1 MLSATALAHP
11 LPRALPEGDAAR
23 LFLLA
28 VRRMG
33 SHGLDDAH
41 VAGAFMTTFGAGFR
55 RPLMAMRV
63 MMNELAATSSA
74 PITIAPCCCA
84 RMTGAEAALIDIIS
98 QIAHQPRT
106 AHLLLAD
113 LLGNRRVDGVLA
125 TMALVGSAFSDVG
138 RPLDQLAG

>member
-1 MLSATALAHP
+1 MLSATALVHP

-33 SHGLDDAH
+33 AHGLDDAH
-41 VAGAFMTTFGAGFR
+41 VAGAFMTTFGAAFR

-98 QIAHQPRT
+98 RLGDHPRT
-106 AHLLLAD
+106 AHILLAD
-113 LLGNRRVDGVLA
+113 LLGISRVDGVLA
-125 TMALVGSAFSDVG
+125 TMALVTSSFADLGHPIDG
-138 RPLDQLAG
+138 ITG